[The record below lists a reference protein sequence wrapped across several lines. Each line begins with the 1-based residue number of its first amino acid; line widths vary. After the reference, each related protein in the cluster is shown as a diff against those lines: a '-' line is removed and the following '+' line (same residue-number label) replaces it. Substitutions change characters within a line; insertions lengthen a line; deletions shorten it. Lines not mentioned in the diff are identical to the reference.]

1 MVTVR
6 CRQGHESETPDF
18 CDECGMPIDG
28 APVSSGASAPARSS
42 SGSGGT
48 GGPVAPARPDR
59 PAPASPATYP
69 GEVCPRCG
77 TPRTGRFCEEDGHDF
92 VVSGSTPAPAPE
104 PSPTPSPTPSSG
116 PTAGGASSNGHG
128 WVVTVEADRRYYES
142 MVAREGPDIA
152 AVTFPNYYPRAEVPL
167 VGEEVRVGR
176 RRVRGSATPPHVDLA
191 GPPLDPGVSHLHA
204 VLLPL
209 PDDDGWSV
217 LDPGST
223 NGTTINYADEPIA
236 RDTVVPLRDGDRVH
250 VGAFTT
256 LVLARR

>member
-1 MVTVR
+1 MTTVR

-18 CDECGMPIDG
+18 CDECGAPIDG
-28 APVSSGASAPARSS
+28 APVSSGASAAARSS
-42 SGSGGT
+42 SGGSA
-48 GGPVAPARPDR
+48 APARPA
-59 PAPASPATYP
+59 PAPPATYP

-92 VVSGSTPAPAPE
+92 VVSGSTPAPAPD
-104 PSPTPSPTPSSG
+104 PNAAAASSPTPSSG
-116 PTAGGASSNGHG
+116 AVPGGASSNGDG

-176 RRVRGSATPPHVDLA
+176 RRVRGSGTPPHVDLA

-223 NGTTINYADEPIA
+223 NGTTINYGDEPIA
-236 RDTVVPLRDGDRVH
+236 RDTVVPLRAGDRVH

>member
-1 MVTVR
+1 MTVR
-6 CRQGHESETPDF
+6 CRHGHESETPDF
-18 CDECGMPIDG
+18 CDECGVPIDG
-28 APVSSGASAPARSS
+28 AAPAAVASAPARSS
-42 SGSGGT
+42 SGA
-48 GGPVAPARPDR
+48 PAAPARP
-59 PAPASPATYP
+59 SPAQPTSYP

-92 VVSGSTPAPAPE
+92 VVSGSTPAPEPAPAPARGTGSTGTAPAGA
-104 PSPTPSPTPSSG
+104 PST
-116 PTAGGASSNGHG
+116 NGHG
-128 WVVTVEADRRYYES
+128 WVVSVEADRRYYES

-176 RRVRGSATPPHVDLA
+176 RRVRGSSTPPDVDLA

-236 RDTVVPLRDGDRVH
+236 RDTVVPLREGDRVH

>member
-1 MVTVR
+1 M
-6 CRQGHESETPDF
+6 
-18 CDECGMPIDG
+18 
-28 APVSSGASAPARSS
+28 SAP
-42 SGSGGT
+42 
-48 GGPVAPARPDR
+48 PPA
-59 PAPASPATYP
+59 AEPATDT

-92 VVSGSTPAPAPE
+92 VVSGSVAAPE
-104 PSPTPSPTPSSG
+104 PTPTPPAGATPAARPAPDS
-116 PTAGGASSNGHG
+116 SSNGSG

-142 MVAREGPDIA
+142 VLAREGPDIA
-152 AVTFPNYYPRAEVPL
+152 AVSFPNYYPRAEIEL
-167 VGEEVRVGR
+167 DGAEVRVGR
-176 RRVRGSATPPHVDLA
+176 RRVHGSAPPPQVDLA

-223 NGTTINYADEPIA
+223 NGTTINYSDDAIA
-236 RDTVVPLRDGDRVH
+236 LDTVIPLREGDRVH

-256 LVLARR
+256 LVLQRR